1 MDDFH
6 LFWIVQMVPNRV
18 KHQIL
23 SYVLLL
29 LMLLLETPQNT
40 SLSTVLSLKI
50 NNIIVFILLRT
61 VSPLVLGITVDT
73 TLHLKPK
80 ITN

>member
-1 MDDFH
+1 
-6 LFWIVQMVPNRV
+6 
-18 KHQIL
+18 
-23 SYVLLL
+23 
-29 LMLLLETPQNT
+29 MLLLETSQNA

-50 NNIIVFILLRT
+50 DNVIVFILLRT